1 MRPADHFVLV
11 IPPLA
16 HCPSASSSSASSLT
30 RLSVGFSCEW
40 GLVVKDNRELG
51 RQFKEKLNG
60 QGFSGGVIGVSHE

>member
-16 HCPSASSSSASSLT
+16 HCPSASSPSLT